1 MTNRRTDRFGGSLEN
16 RCRFA
21 LMVHEAIRR
30 SVDDD
35 FIVGMRLVVDEG
47 PDGGLGFEDCVRIG
61 LILKE
66 AVAVDFFN
74 AIYGSMDTTRA
85 LAEENMP
92 GIGSPLAPWVEPVGA
107 FRREVGL
114 PVFHAARIAD
124 IASARFAVAGGKLD
138 MAGMTRAQIADP
150 HLVNKLSSGRESE
163 VRPCVG
169 ATHCQSAYRPSCLHN
184 PVTGRELVLSHAI
197 ERTSGPV
204 RRVVVVGGG
213 PAGLEAARIS
223 AVGGVLAQ
231 HAGLIHPLNYARGLA
246 DGLRSRGITLFEGT
260 PALKLRREGQ
270 QVIVETPGGAVR
282 SRRVLLA
289 TNGYS
294 SMTPVTTGVRKA
306 VVPFRSAIIATE
318 PLGQNLRRSVMPRR
332 RSYSETRRMMR
343 WFRPFGD
350 RMLFGGRGAFG
361 KTDSP
366 AAFETL
372 HRAMVELFPQ
382 LDGTAISHRWSG
394 LVGMTLDSV
403 PQVGSLDEHVGY
415 ALGYNGAG
423 IAMATLMGRYA
434 ADMTAGIP
442 CDLALMNR
450 TGLKTIPFHAVREPI
465 VRLVAGW
472 YQFLDAQGF

>member
-1 MTNRRTDRFGGSLEN
+1 MTAFPMPWPASLWADTAVARTAGAPLSGDHVADVVIIGGGYTGLSAAHRLSGLGMMPVVLEANEVGWGASGRNGGVVSTKFRLSLAAIARSHGLDAARRMSAIG
-16 RCRFA
+16 
-21 LMVHEAIRR
+21 HEA
-30 SVDDD
+30 VD
-35 FIVGMRLVVDEG
+35 
-47 PDGGLGFEDCVRIG
+47 
-61 LILKE
+61 
-66 AVAVDFFN
+66 
-74 AIYGSMDTTRA
+74 
-85 LAEENMP
+85 
-92 GIGSPLAPWVEPVGA
+92 
-107 FRREVGL
+107 
-114 PVFHAARIAD
+114 
-124 IASARFAVAGGKLD
+124 AVAG
-138 MAGMTRAQIADP
+138 
-150 HLVNKLSSGRESE
+150 LVDEFD
-163 VRPCVG
+163 
-169 ATHCQSAYRPSCLHN
+169 
-184 PVTGRELVLSHAI
+184 I
-197 ERTSGPV
+197 
-204 RRVVVVGGG
+204 RR
-213 PAGLEAARIS
+213 AGLEMNGNLRCAHNPRALEALEKEAGIVRAIGGSQDVRTLS
-223 AVGGVLAQ
+223 AEEVAEETGSAKFVGGVLAQ

-318 PLGQNLRRSVMPRR
+318 PLGQNLRRSVMSGR

-361 KTDSP
+361 KTDSTG
-366 AAFETL
+366 AFETL

-442 CDLALMNR
+442 CDLALMNT
-450 TGLKTIPFHAVREPI
+450 TGLKTIPFYAVREPI

>member
-1 MTNRRTDRFGGSLEN
+1 MTAFPMPSPASLWVDTAVARTAGAPLSGDHVADVVIIGGGYTGLSAAHRFSGLGMMPVVLEANEVGWGASGRNGGVVSTKFRLSLAAIARSHGLDAARRMSAIG
-16 RCRFA
+16 
-21 LMVHEAIRR
+21 HEA
-30 SVDDD
+30 VD
-35 FIVGMRLVVDEG
+35 
-47 PDGGLGFEDCVRIG
+47 
-61 LILKE
+61 
-66 AVAVDFFN
+66 
-74 AIYGSMDTTRA
+74 
-85 LAEENMP
+85 
-92 GIGSPLAPWVEPVGA
+92 
-107 FRREVGL
+107 
-114 PVFHAARIAD
+114 
-124 IASARFAVAGGKLD
+124 AVAG
-138 MAGMTRAQIADP
+138 
-150 HLVNKLSSGRESE
+150 LVDEFD
-163 VRPCVG
+163 
-169 ATHCQSAYRPSCLHN
+169 
-184 PVTGRELVLSHAI
+184 I
-197 ERTSGPV
+197 
-204 RRVVVVGGG
+204 RR
-213 PAGLEAARIS
+213 AGLEMNGNLRCAHNPRALEALEKEAGIVRAIGGSQDVRTLS
-223 AVGGVLAQ
+223 AEEVAEETGSAKFVGGVLAQ

-270 QVIVETPGGAVR
+270 QLIVETPGGAVR

-318 PLGQNLRRSVMPRR
+318 PLGQNLRRSVMSGR

-366 AAFETL
+366 GAFEAL

-442 CDLALMNR
+442 CDLALMNT
-450 TGLKTIPFHAVREPI
+450 TGPKTIPFHAVREPI

-472 YQFLDAQGF
+472 YQFLDARGF